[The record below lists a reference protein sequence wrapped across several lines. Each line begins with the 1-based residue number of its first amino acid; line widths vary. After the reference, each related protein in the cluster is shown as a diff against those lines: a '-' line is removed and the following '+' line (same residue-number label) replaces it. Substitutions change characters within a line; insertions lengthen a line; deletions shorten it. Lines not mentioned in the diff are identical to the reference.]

1 MELFLRISWSSLL
14 LFTAVSSFP
23 ATNEGY
29 RNPPGSF
36 WNYRASRASPN
47 LRSGALRPRVSQQF
61 DPASAGGGQSAAVST
76 QFNSP
81 PANQSPLEAAAA
93 ANMAA
98 VRYLSPSVWGKKTPV
113 LQSSQVSEP
122 ADDEDDG
129 VSVTADSP
137 PEAEQP
143 VDGSWVVVD
152 PSRRFPDFGV
162 WAPSPE
168 AAAAQSV
175 SDTSP
180 PRPSSYVIQS
190 RRGFQRARELR
201 SSLKYVK
208 EYLMPQVIPSDPED
222 EAMEL
227 PPEPQAEEGQE
238 ILGKGRG

>member
-29 RNPPGSF
+29 KNPPGSF
-36 WNYRASRASPN
+36 WNYRAGRASPN
-47 LRSGALRPRVSQQF
+47 LRSGALRPRMSQQF
-61 DPASAGGGQSAAVST
+61 DPVSAGGGQSAAAST
-76 QFNSP
+76 QSSSP
-81 PANQSPLEAAAA
+81 PANQSPLGAAA

-98 VRYLSPSVWGKKTPV
+98 VRLSPPVWGKKTPV

-122 ADDEDDG
+122 ADDV

-152 PSRRFPDFGV
+152 PSRWFPDFGAR
-162 WAPSPE
+162 APSPE
-168 AAAAQSV
+168 AAAPQSV
-175 SDTSP
+175 SETSP
-180 PRPSSYVIQS
+180 PRPPSYIIQS
-190 RRGFQRARELR
+190 RNGFQRAREHR

-238 ILGKGRG
+238 IWG